1 MVMKK
6 TKYTGVYYDSETNK
20 IQVQISLGA
29 DPITGKR
36 NRLKTMTNENNK
48 LFATVTEANKFVVVQ
63 KAKYFKTGAYSA
75 SKMGFDTFVDEEYLS
90 YYKTTVKLQT
100 YENKLN
106 GIKVIRNFFGKLKL
120 KDIDLKLVNEFRK
133 WLVNYGYK
141 PSYSSG
147 LFSTF
152 KRILSLAELLG
163 YIPDNPA
170 NKVKALPK
178 GKAKV
183 EFWTKKNFEQALAQ
197 IYIDDVY
204 EHLNYTMLVLY
215 FMTGMRVNE
224 ATALYWEDI
233 DFKRKQLHVSHNL
246 LIKSQKKFERSDDL
260 KTSNANRFISLDD
273 TTLEILKTW
282 RERQEII
289 GLGHGK
295 DFVLSYNG
303 KPMIKSTISRVIKR
317 YAALA
322 NIHPIQPKGLRH
334 SHVSYLIN
342 EFNMDILKIS
352 KRLGHSSPEITYRY
366 YAHLYSGADR
376 DIANAI
382 NGNIEFSSAKN
393 SSVKFNGNQVIKK
406 VVVPHVS
413 PKAIELA

>member
-6 TKYTGVYYDSETNK
+6 TKYTGVYYDNETNRV
-20 IQVQISLGA
+20 QVQISLGT
-29 DPITGKR
+29 DPVTGKR

-48 LFATVTEANKFVVVQ
+48 PFTTLTEANRFVVVQ

-75 SKMGFDTFVDEEYLS
+75 SKMSFSTFVDDEYLPH
-90 YYKTTVKLQT
+90 YKITVKPQT
-100 YENKLN
+100 YEHKLN
-106 GIKVIRNFFGKLKL
+106 GIKVIRNFFGKRKL
-120 KDIDLKLVNEFRK
+120 KDIDVKLVNDFRM

-152 KRILSLAELLG
+152 KRILSFAEQLG
-163 YIPDNPA
+163 FIQDNPA
-170 NKVKALPK
+170 HKVKALPK

-183 EFWTKKNFEQALAQ
+183 AFWTKKEFELVLAQ
-197 IYIDDVY
+197 ICIDDAY
-204 EHLNYTMLVLY
+204 EHFNYVMLVLY

-246 LIKSQKKFERSDDL
+246 LIKNQKEFERSDDL
-260 KTSNANRFISLDD
+260 KTANANRFIALDD
-273 TTLEILKTW
+273 TTLEILRTW
-282 RERQEII
+282 RERQVFL
-289 GLGHGK
+289 GLGREK
-295 DFVLSYNG
+295 EFVLSYNG

-317 YAALA
+317 YASSAG
-322 NIHPIQPKGLRH
+322 IHSIQAKGLRH

-342 EFNMDILKIS
+342 EFNMEILKIS
-352 KRLGHSSPEITYRY
+352 KRLGHSSPEITYRH

-376 DIANAI
+376 DIADAI
-382 NGNIEFSSAKN
+382 NGNINFTSAKESN
-393 SSVKFNGNQVIKK
+393 LQFNGNQVIKK
-406 VVVPHVS
+406 TTVPRVS
-413 PKAIELA
+413 PKVIQIA